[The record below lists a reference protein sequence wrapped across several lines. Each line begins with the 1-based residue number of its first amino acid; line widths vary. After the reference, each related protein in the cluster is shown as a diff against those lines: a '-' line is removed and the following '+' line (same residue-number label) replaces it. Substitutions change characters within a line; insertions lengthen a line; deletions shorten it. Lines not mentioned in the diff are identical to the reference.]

1 MMFMLMC
8 LAQGDSNILYDQR
21 SLEPNDT
28 KKMKHLKYNNKIWF
42 FFFVS
47 KKFKGQ

>member
-1 MMFMLMC
+1 MLMF

-28 KKMKHLKYNNKIWF
+28 KNEALKI
-42 FFFVS
+42 
-47 KKFKGQ
+47 Q